1 MMAAEQRLRSVNF
14 WSGVTVLCLTI
25 AGALVGIYQLNQVL
39 TDEQQVP
46 LAELNVQGELQY
58 TANEEVRKALTAEPL
73 GSFFTEE

>member
-46 LAELNVQGELQY
+46 LAFLRQM
-58 TANEEVRKALTAEPL
+58 
-73 GSFFTEE
+73 